1 MITPTSGSSRARSKA
16 SIISITVS
24 GRKALRTSGR
34 SIVILAMPAF
44 SAVDFS
50 LRMSSYSAA
59 AFQLVT
65 AAQTT
70 VSRVYDWLARATL
83 ARPERTAIEYRDQ
96 SLRYHELAARAGSAE
111 PAGSAAAL
119 EIEDPLA
126 FAVALHGC
134 LRAGRAA
141 VPIDLRLGEDERA
154 MRRATATRGAE
165 AGVATIMHTSGTT
178 SAPKPVAL
186 TFAIW
191 QANALGSAVALG
203 LDPHERW
210 LCVMPLAHVGGLSIL
225 IRSAV
230 YATTVVLHDRFDVGA
245 VGEELMSAERRI
257 TLVSLVPTMLA
268 RLLDGGL
275 ANPPTLRWALLGGG
289 PIAPA
294 LLERAASAGVPVAP
308 TYGMTE
314 ACSQIAT
321 FGLPLPGVSVR
332 LDPAGEILVRGA
344 VVAPGA
350 LADDGWLHTG
360 DLGAFDD
367 RGRLVIVG
375 RRADTIVSGGENVAP
390 AEVEAVLVE
399 HPEVADAAVFGV
411 ADPEWGEAVVASVVL
426 ASDGRAV
433 GAEELRAFCRG
444 RLAGFKVPKEI
455 RFVETLPRTAS
466 GKLLRREL
474 ISTD

>member
-1 MITPTSGSSRARSKA
+1 
-16 SIISITVS
+16 
-24 GRKALRTSGR
+24 
-34 SIVILAMPAF
+34 
-44 SAVDFS
+44 
-50 LRMSSYSAA
+50 MSSYSAA

-96 SLRYHELAARAGSAE
+96 SLSYHELAAQAGSAE

-186 TFAIW
+186 TFANW

-390 AEVEAVLVE
+390 AEV
-399 HPEVADAAVFGV
+399 ADAAVFGV